1 MATPVQTL
9 QEQIT
14 VLSPDDVLAR
24 AKQFFA
30 RRNGIYS
37 TFLEREG
44 PGFVTFRGQG
54 GEEVVIGTAKHDAGT
69 RVTGSSYLFDMQ
81 VARFLST
88 LAPAPAGP
96 VVPIIDSHSASPAPA
111 KP

>member
-1 MATPVQTL
+1 MSTPVQTL

-14 VLSPDDVLAR
+14 ILSPDDVLSRAR
-24 AKQFFA
+24 HFFA

-37 TFLEREG
+37 TFLELEG
-44 PGFVTFRGQG
+44 PAFVTFRGQG
-54 GEEVVIGTAKHDAGT
+54 GEEVVIATAKHEAGT

-88 LAPAPAGP
+88 LPPSPTGP
-96 VVPIIDSHSASPAPA
+96 VVPIIEGATAAPGAS